1 MRRMGVKEGGGGAA
15 TEPSPVIE
23 GQTRSSAVL
32 RHRETIGTC
41 AIHDQGP
48 VIRQTRVRHHAM
60 RNTISIEWSDL
71 HLAREIKCDG
81 SKIMRERIQNLSPRG
96 EFFLVISVC
105 FGYFTLSS
113 VRILIRGIHEY
124 RLTVPRLLW
133 GILIEILLASVA
145 AWILHV
151 RGSTIRRFGLRF
163 SWPFLLSAIPLFL
176 ASLALFWATLW
187 CAVSVFPTAR
197 SVTAIKMVPAA
208 PFALFLVFALVNSLF
223 EEIAVTASVLSPLP
237 YP

>member
-1 MRRMGVKEGGGGAA
+1 
-15 TEPSPVIE
+15 
-23 GQTRSSAVL
+23 
-32 RHRETIGTC
+32 
-41 AIHDQGP
+41 
-48 VIRQTRVRHHAM
+48 
-60 RNTISIEWSDL
+60 
-71 HLAREIKCDG
+71 
-81 SKIMRERIQNLSPRG
+81 MRERIQNLSPRG

-105 FGYFTLSS
+105 FGYFTVSS
-113 VRILIRGIHEY
+113 VSILIRGIHEY

-163 SWPFLLSAIPLFL
+163 SWPFLLSGIPLFL

-223 EEIAVTASVLSPLP
+223 EEIAVTGYVMSALSEQGAALSITASALIRFVYHLYQGPVASLWVLPLGLLFGAVYWRWRNLWP
-237 YP
+237 LIVAHTILNIMSFAAAARTA